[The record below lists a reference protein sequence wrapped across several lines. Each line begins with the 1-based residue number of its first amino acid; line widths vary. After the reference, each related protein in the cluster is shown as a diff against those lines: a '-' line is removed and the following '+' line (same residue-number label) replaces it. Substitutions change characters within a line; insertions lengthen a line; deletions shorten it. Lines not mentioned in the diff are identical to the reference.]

1 MQRYED
7 EENHS
12 KGVRVNGVDPH
23 VDGGLAQI

>member
-12 KGVRVNGVDPH
+12 KDMRVNGLDLH